1 MLELPFVFAT
11 QLFSLLEDLLHVRA
25 NQLFL
30 HAQITSVKQV
40 VFSFFFLLMRES
52 LDVLLR
58 SLLGSLYRSVLP
70 VYTWVLAVL
79 SWIVHMDSPC
89 SPLYMAHIFCHRN
102 NLLSKHTSYVF
113 NCNSNYS
120 AFYFFRRSLPKLFFD
135 NITCQDYFAISTERI
150 THLVPWILI

>member
-70 VYTWVLAVL
+70 VYT
-79 SWIVHMDSPC
+79 
-89 SPLYMAHIFCHRN
+89 
-102 NLLSKHTSYVF
+102 
-113 NCNSNYS
+113 
-120 AFYFFRRSLPKLFFD
+120 
-135 NITCQDYFAISTERI
+135 
-150 THLVPWILI
+150 